1 MLETFH
7 ISTWAVITQARV
19 YIKACR
25 AVHQDWCT
33 SLYVKYTSIKNS
45 ITEEKWFRAGEKS
58 AKDRESQVGP
68 ELQRVASRKELDG
81 LRDGLRPQALE
92 DGERERTVG
101 ERRGRRGAHPAVAA
115 WLGEVGALP
124 EMPVD
129 LESLRTTLD
138 PFTGG
143 IGISGE

>member
-1 MLETFH
+1 MG
-7 ISTWAVITQARV
+7 RRGRRRGGG
-19 YIKACR
+19 KA
-25 AVHQDWCT
+25 
-33 SLYVKYTSIKNS
+33 
-45 ITEEKWFRAGEKS
+45 AGCLGRDAGCGALSPGGTGREKS